1 MTEKELKKLSRLDI
15 LELLLEQTKINEQ
28 LKTEIDELRGSDGN
42 FNSIEN
48 LQKLN
53 SQLSS
58 ALAYTD
64 TLTKKAQK
72 TTNSQDKK
80 SDKGIYTRIMYFF
93 MKNEDA
99 LAHLPTD
106 LQDDIRERLKK
117 VINENK

>member
-1 MTEKELKKLSRLDI
+1 MTEKELRKLSRLDI

-28 LKTEIDELRGSDGN
+28 LRAEIDRIQGSDSE

-64 TLTKKAQK
+64 SLTKKAQK
-72 TTNSQDKK
+72 STSSQDRK
-80 SDKGIYTRIMYFF
+80 SDKYIYSRIMYFYL
-93 MKNEDA
+93 KNDA
-99 LAHLPTD
+99 AMSALPPD
-106 LQDDIRERLKK
+106 LQEDIRERLRK
-117 VINENK
+117 VINECK

>member
-1 MTEKELKKLSRLDI
+1 MTEKELRKLSRLDI

-28 LKTEIDELRGSDGN
+28 LRLEIAELQGSDKK

-64 TLTKKAQK
+64 TLVKKVQK
-72 TTNSQDKK
+72 PQNTSDKK
-80 SDKGIYTRIMYFF
+80 SDKNIYSRIMYYYL
-93 MKNEDA
+93 KNDSA
-99 LAHLPTD
+99 LAHLPAD
-106 LQDDIRERLKK
+106 LQDDIRERLRKITHESK
-117 VINENK
+117 